1 MFNYVLETSLSC
13 LSCLRFRPSGADW
26 IFFFFGCILCSTV
39 SSLPLYPHYVWLF
52 FLFILSSCFCLS
64 LTLYLSVSLP
74 VCLFIKLSVICVS
87 LFVCVCVCLCMGLSV
102 CLFIYMSICYSLEM
116 QSFILPFINSLY
128 FAIPICIVYH
138 VCVIFFSVYRVC
150 IFLLFTHSDVI
161 WATRSKEAK
170 PAFRK
175 FSL

>member
-26 IFFFFGCILCSTV
+26 IFFFRCILCSTV

-74 VCLFIKLSVICVS
+74 VCLFIKLSVCLGICISVCLYVCVS
-87 LFVCVCVCLCMGLSV
+87 VCVSVYLSV
-102 CLFIYMSICYSLEM
+102 CLFICLSVILLKCNLSFFHSLIHSILLSRFVL
-116 QSFILPFINSLY
+116 FIT
-128 FAIPICIVYH
+128 
-138 VCVIFFSVYRVC
+138 CV
-150 IFLLFTHSDVI
+150 
-161 WATRSKEAK
+161 
-170 PAFRK
+170 
-175 FSL
+175 